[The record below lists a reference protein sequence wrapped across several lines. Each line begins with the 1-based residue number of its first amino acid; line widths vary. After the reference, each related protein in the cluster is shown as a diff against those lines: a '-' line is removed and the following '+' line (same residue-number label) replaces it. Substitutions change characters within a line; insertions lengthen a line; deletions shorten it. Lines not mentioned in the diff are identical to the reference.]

1 MFLTYLRRELRQRR
15 KQTWLVAL
23 GLGLAIALVITVTSV
38 TAGIGK
44 AQDEVL
50 ASVYGVGTD
59 ITVTNKPQMPD
70 GAGGGGPQEFDFDQG
85 ADNGSG
91 GATFAQDR
99 LEVAR
104 GSSTMDATA
113 VDEVAGIDGVASVAG
128 SLSLSSTSFSGEI
141 PDMSSMPEPGARP
154 EGGSGDAGG
163 QPGGGSFSIDSI
175 DVEGIDLAND
185 AVGPLTSATL
195 DEGRALDESDSGANV
210 ALVDSAYATSNEIA
224 VDGTVTLGGTDF
236 TVVGIV
242 SSSSSSATT
251 AANVYIPLDTAQA
264 LADQAGRVSTLYVQA
279 DSADVITAVQ
289 AAIEAALPDAT
300 VATAADLASSVSGSL
315 SSASDLAGTLGTWLA
330 VVVLVAAFALAIL
343 FTLSGVGRRIREF
356 GTLKALG
363 WRSRRVVG
371 QVMGESVA
379 QGLLGGVVGLVLGL
393 GAVLAINLIAPELSA
408 SLTASGGPGGGAPD
422 GRAGGGGMGGGGM
435 GGGMGGPMGQ
445 TASAIAVT
453 LQAPV
458 TGTAVLAAVALAA
471 LGGLVAGGLGGW
483 RAARMRPAEALRSVA

>member
-59 ITVTNKPQMPD
+59 ITVTNRPQMPD
-70 GAGGGGPQEFDFDQG
+70 AEGGGGPQRFDFEQG

-91 GATFAQDR
+91 SATFAQDR

-104 GSSTMDATA
+104 GSSTMDAAA
-113 VDEVAGIDGVASVAG
+113 VGQVAGIDGVASVAG
-128 SLSLSSTSFSGEI
+128 SLSLSSTSFSGEV
-141 PDMSSMPEPGARP
+141 PDMGAMPDPGSRP
-154 EGGSGDAGG
+154 EGGAADSG

-175 DVEGIDLAND
+175 SVEGIDLVND

-195 DEGRALDESDSGANV
+195 DEGRALDASDSGADV
-210 ALVDSAYATSNEIA
+210 ALVDSAYATANDVA
-224 VDGTVTLGGTDF
+224 LDGTVTLGGTGF
-236 TVVGIV
+236 TVVGVV

-251 AANVYIPLDTAQA
+251 AANVYIPLDTAQS
-264 LADQAGRVSTLYVQA
+264 LAGQAGQVSTLYVQA
-279 DSADVITAVQ
+279 DSADVIGDVQ
-289 AAIEAALPDAT
+289 SAIETALPDAT

-330 VVVLVAAFALAIL
+330 IVVLVAAFALAIL
-343 FTLSGVGRRIREF
+343 FTLSGVGRRVREF

-379 QGLLGGVVGLVLGL
+379 QGLLGGVVGLVVGL
-393 GAVLAINLIAPELSA
+393 GAVLAINLVAPELSA
-408 SLTASGGPGGGAPD
+408 SLAGGGGMPDGGPGGG
-422 GRAGGGGMGGGGM
+422 GRPMGGGGI
-435 GGGMGGPMGQ
+435 GGGPMGQ
-445 TASAIAVT
+445 AASAVAVT

-458 TGTAVLAAVALAA
+458 TGTAVLLAVALAV
-471 LGGLVAGGLGGW
+471 LGGLVAGALGGW
-483 RAARMRPAEALRSVA
+483 RAARLRPAEALRSVA

>member
-59 ITVTNKPQMPD
+59 ITVTNAPQMPD
-70 GAGGGGPQEFDFDQG
+70 GEGGGGPQQFEFEQG

-104 GSSTMDATA
+104 GSSTMDASA
-113 VDEVAGIDGVASVAG
+113 VDDVAAIDGVASVAG
-128 SLSLSSTSFSGEI
+128 SLSLSSTSFSGEV
-141 PDMSSMPEPGARP
+141 PDMSSMPEPGERP
-154 EGGSGDAGG
+154 EGGADGSGG

-195 DEGRALDESDSGANV
+195 DDGRALDESDSGANV

-242 SSSSSSATT
+242 SSTSSSATT
-251 AANVYIPLDTAQA
+251 AANVYIPLDTAQT
-264 LADQAGRVSTLYVQA
+264 LADQAGQVSTLYVQA

-289 AAIEAALPDAT
+289 AAIETALPDAT

-408 SLTASGGPGGGAPD
+408 SLTASGGAGGGAP
-422 GRAGGGGMGGGGM
+422 GAPEGGMGGGGM
-435 GGGMGGPMGQ
+435 GGGMVGPMGQ
-445 TASAIAVT
+445 AASAIAVT

-458 TGTAVLAAVALAA
+458 TGTAVLAAVALAV

-483 RAARMRPAEALRSVA
+483 RAARLRPAEALRSVA

>member
-1 MFLTYLRRELRQRR
+1 MFFTYLRRELRQRR

-59 ITVTNKPQMPD
+59 ITVANAPQMPD
-70 GAGGGGPQEFDFDQG
+70 GEGGGGPQEFEFEQG

-104 GSSTMDATA
+104 GSSTMDASA
-113 VDEVAGIDGVASVAG
+113 VDDVAGIDGVASVAG

-141 PDMSSMPEPGARP
+141 PDMSSQPEAGERP
-154 EGGSGDAGG
+154 ESGGGSGG
-163 QPGGGSFSIDSI
+163 QPGGGSFSIDSL

-185 AVGPLTSATL
+185 TVGPLTSATL
-195 DEGRALDESDSGANV
+195 DDGRALDESDAGANT
-210 ALVDSAYATSNEIA
+210 ALVDSAYATTNELA
-224 VDGTVTLGGTDF
+224 VDDTVTLGGTDF

-242 SSSSSSATT
+242 SSASSSATT
-251 AANVYIPLDTAQA
+251 AADVYVPLDTAQA
-264 LADQAGRVSTLYVQA
+264 LADQAGQVTTLYVQA
-279 DSADVITAVQ
+279 ESADVISAVQ
-289 AAIEAALPDAT
+289 SSIEAALPDAT

-315 SSASDLAGTLGTWLA
+315 SSASDLAGTLGRWLA
-330 VVVLVAAFALAIL
+330 VVVLVAAFVLAIL
-343 FTLSGVGRRIREF
+343 FTLSGVGRRVREF

-379 QGLLGGVVGLVLGL
+379 QGLLGGIVGLVLGL

-408 SLTASGGPGGGAPD
+408 SLTAGGGAPGGADGGPGGAD
-422 GRAGGGGMGGGGM
+422 GGVGGGM
-435 GGGMGGPMGQ
+435 GGGMGSPMGQ
-445 TASAIAVT
+445 AASAIAVT

-458 TGTAVLAAVALAA
+458 TGTAVLAAVALAV

-483 RAARMRPAEALRSVA
+483 RAARLRPAEALRSVA